1 MAKNQKQ
8 VQATPSKTD
17 AKKIN
22 RKKRNAMERKSLPK
36 AYKMLLS
43 GKSPATFRS
52 MTKTWQESRKMAFVI
67 LN

>member
-8 VQATPSKTD
+8 ATPAKVDSSKIKRT
-17 AKKIN
+17 
-22 RKKRNAMERKSLPK
+22 KRNAMERKSLPK

-43 GKSPATFRS
+43 GKNPSAFRT
-52 MTKTWQESRKMAFVI
+52 MTKVWQESRKMHFVI

>member
-8 VQATPSKTD
+8 VQVAASKTD
-17 AKKIN
+17 GKKIN

-36 AYKMLLS
+36 TYKMLMS
-43 GKSPATFRS
+43 GKSPSAFRT
-52 MTKTWQESRKMAFVI
+52 MTKTWQESRKMAFVV